1 MEKDP
6 NAQDQDPS
14 STSEMTNNTP
24 PSVPVQVT
32 STPEVPSQSTETAP
46 EAVSGPDSDEPTR
59 PTPLGDVAPPVVPLS
74 EPAPAFTP
82 SPVFASVT
90 PEPPVTTPV
99 TEPVPPTPKSP
110 VMRYVLSTV
119 VGLIVVGIL
128 SLAAYLY
135 GNNHGYTNGK
145 NDQVAASMAAE
156 LKVPTNATMISQ
168 CTAGE
173 GTQYVQPSNIP
184 QGPIYNVWQGKVTG
198 IEYMVAQSNIASA
211 KAQNLTLMG
220 QQFNHTDIMYE
231 AAGHAGFTEPHYHLI
246 FSLISY
252 ADEQKITCSGS
263 SSSTTMGM

>member
-14 STSEMTNNTP
+14 STSEMTNNIP

-32 STPEVPSQSTETAP
+32 STPEVPSQSTETVP
-46 EAVSGPDSDEPTR
+46 GSVSSPDSDEPT
-59 PTPLGDVAPPVVPLS
+59 PLGETDSPVVPIS
-74 EPAPAFTP
+74 DPDPTPAFNP
-82 SPVFASVT
+82 SPVFAPVT
-90 PEPPVTTPV
+90 PEPPVTTPPAI
-99 TEPVPPTPKSP
+99 EPVPPTPRSP
-110 VMRYVLSTV
+110 IMRYVLFTV
-119 VGLIVVGIL
+119 VGLIIVGIL

-231 AAGHAGFTEPHYHLI
+231 PAGHAGFTEPHYHLI

-263 SSSTTMGM
+263 SSTTMGM